1 MINFEIY
8 YYRYKMIIFSPRA
21 QMPKS
26 SNFLSKAILC
36 ILVVI
41 QSFGLFERVKCEIL
55 NEGAIEDI
63 IEEQEE
69 RGIYRLETK
78 NEMKKF
84 PSVQYEELKIFC
96 HHGKF

>member
-1 MINFEIY
+1 M
-8 YYRYKMIIFSPRA
+8 KVFSPRA
-21 QMPKS
+21 QRPKS
-26 SNFLSKAILC
+26 SKNLSKAIFC
-36 ILVVI
+36 ILAVI
-41 QSFGLFERVKCEIL
+41 QSIVLFEQVKCKIL
-55 NEGAIEDI
+55 NEGAIGDI